1 MKIHGREVG
10 FMLKVGASAE
20 IAKLCPNNDISRLGE
35 LFGDDYVASIDIVS
49 KIVVALN
56 KGFEMA
62 KSFEEQGYQPKPL
75 THEELMTLTTPQL
88 MASSSTGT
96 ERHAAA
102 GAVMTAAVRSRSR

>member
-10 FMLKVGASAE
+10 FMLTVGASAE
-20 IAKLCPNNDISRLGE
+20 IAKLCPSNDISRLGE

-88 MASSSTGT
+88 MELQREAMAAFKTDSEGTVEVAASKK
-96 ERHAAA
+96 
-102 GAVMTAAVRSRSR
+102 